1 MSFSGMVFLMLLG
14 LIIFGPKK
22 LPQVG
27 MQIGRVLAELKSFT
41 RDFKSKL
48 EIEIEAASAQENIA
62 PASSPQRQLPS
73 ESGPRVLENETLG
86 GEQERGE
93 ALHG

>member
-27 MQIGRVLAELKSFT
+27 MQIGRVLAELKSFGH
-41 RDFKSKL
+41 DFKSKL
-48 EIEIEAASAQENIA
+48 EIEMEAASAQENIA
-62 PASSPQRQLPS
+62 PASSPQSKLAPETSSRVR
-73 ESGPRVLENETLG
+73 ESETLRSEPG
-86 GEQERGE
+86 SGENLRG
-93 ALHG
+93 

>member
-27 MQIGRVLAELKSFT
+27 RQIGKVLAELKSFT

-48 EIEIEAASAQENIA
+48 EIEMEAASVQENIV
-62 PASSPQRQLPS
+62 PASSPRSKLPS
-73 ESGPRVLENETLG
+73 ETRSRVPEKDTFG
-86 GEQERGE
+86 GDPGGGE